1 MKNLIKWVVEY
12 THDID
17 NIMKTVVEAKDYTEA
32 YLKVYMKGDNIAITS
47 VEKESAEGATI

>member
-1 MKNLIKWVVEY
+1 MNNLIKWVVEY